1 MNEKTSFAMVFGDS
15 PVVKV
20 LDFLIDNQEFD
31 YNLTDIARKAEVG
44 WTTLHQFWKDLVKL
58 QIVRKT
64 RRIGRA
70 EMYKLNI
77 ENQLVKKIIE
87 IDLLVS
93 TQLIQKEKIL
103 VN

>member
-1 MNEKTSFAMVFGDS
+1 MVFGDS